1 MPERRALLRT
11 YAQIGTQNP
20 NIVNSCT
27 IAGDMV
33 LSLLDGAIVPT
44 GGVARSRYYGR
55 DAGKG
60 SIERV
65 TQQVR
70 AGMRAFGRAVFSPLA
85 EMERTVEFAAQLQQQ
100 LIRTD
105 ALPDVRRERRG
116 TR

>member
-27 IAGDMV
+27 ITEGVV
-33 LSLLDGAIVPT
+33 LSSLDGTIMPAGSVVP
-44 GGVARSRYYGR
+44 SRYYGIN
-55 DAGKG
+55 AGKG
-60 SIERV
+60 SIEMN
-65 TQQVR
+65 TQKVR
-70 AGMRAFGRAVFSPLA
+70 AGIRAFGRAVVSPLA
-85 EMERTVEFAAQLQQQ
+85 EMERTVEFAAHLQQQ

-105 ALPDVRRERRG
+105 ALPDARRERRG

>member
-1 MPERRALLRT
+1 M
-11 YAQIGTQNP
+11 
-20 NIVNSCT
+20 
-27 IAGDMV
+27 
-33 LSLLDGAIVPT
+33 
-44 GGVARSRYYGR
+44 
-55 DAGKG
+55 
-60 SIERV
+60 V

-116 TR
+116 MR